1 MATRKITYK
10 PLGVRLRSLPQIQ
23 QTELAERSRGL
34 TNLSNRL
41 NQISADAFRAFGKEQ
56 ALKGAKEGESFE
68 AYKVEQDELG
78 NTSIRFSEAPEMG
91 TDPYSQSFY
100 KAAQNSAK
108 LQIKTLFEQ
117 KLYKAYTENRSNVA
131 NFNKAAEDIS
141 DGLLE
146 SLREKNPQLYN
157 YFEYDFKQSS
167 IAYAKSVYTNWSS
180 SKLDIETTTFQ
191 GYVNSGHAAN
201 IIKMAAKGED
211 GLQKAG
217 VFINNMV
224 GDYLNLGPKEK
235 FVAGNIAID
244 ADETRLGIK
253 NADALG
259 KDITFARNTFQK
271 IYLEEM
277 FKQYKGNHPALVK
290 AIEEVRNGT
299 YITKDF
305 FNTLMSDGQV
315 VGVGDAN
322 ISDILNDKDRDKLA
336 TDLFEIFHNETNRV
350 NKLYEADKTTMKNQ
364 AYLDQSKI
372 LGKIINLERIDQA
385 TEISALE
392 QEIEKDIE
400 LFEKTHPTEDGLKFA
415 KTIKEAY
422 FGRFN
427 ADDDEPG
434 VKHPYEEDARYG
446 MLNQDHLLKDTRLT
460 GTTKAKILE
469 LANSYDRGE
478 KHWTDH
484 NLYKEGIQIINGL
497 EAASVGGMFS
507 INTSD
512 AERNEKINFIYRKT
526 FEHIIDDKKVAIGN
540 SGQRINP
547 VDVADTINQLNNDG
561 KIIASKQEYASHNAG
576 KDQSTGDSNYN
587 QYKTLI
593 TLRET
598 EEIKLAKATKAKER
612 EKIQTRI
619 DDLNKNLAE
628 VEAKIPGGLK
638 ALENKTSK
646 YDRTKVYYIDDNN
659 QAVELTPKNV
669 LKILVDNKYNLLNED
684 KTNRYKN
691 ILNLV
696 GDPY

>member
-1 MATRKITYK
+1 
-10 PLGVRLRSLPQIQ
+10 
-23 QTELAERSRGL
+23 
-34 TNLSNRL
+34 
-41 NQISADAFRAFGKEQ
+41 
-56 ALKGAKEGESFE
+56 
-68 AYKVEQDELG
+68 
-78 NTSIRFSEAPEMG
+78 MG
-91 TDPYSQSFY
+91 TDPYSQAYY

-117 KLYKAYTENRSNVA
+117 KLYKAYTENRADVA
-131 NFNKAAEDIS
+131 SFNKAADDIS

-180 SKLDIETTTFQ
+180 SKLDIETTTFK

-322 ISDILNDKDRDKLA
+322 ISDILNDKDRDTLA

-350 NKLYEADKTTMKNQ
+350 NKLYEADKTIMKNQ
-364 AYLDQSKI
+364 AYMDQSKI

-484 NLYKEGIQIINGL
+484 NLYKEGI
-497 EAASVGGMFS
+497 
-507 INTSD
+507 
-512 AERNEKINFIYRKT
+512 
-526 FEHIIDDKKVAIGN
+526 
-540 SGQRINP
+540 
-547 VDVADTINQLNNDG
+547 
-561 KIIASKQEYASHNAG
+561 
-576 KDQSTGDSNYN
+576 SNY
-587 QYKTLI
+587 
-593 TLRET
+593 
-598 EEIKLAKATKAKER
+598 
-612 EKIQTRI
+612 
-619 DDLNKNLAE
+619 
-628 VEAKIPGGLK
+628 
-638 ALENKTSK
+638 
-646 YDRTKVYYIDDNN
+646 
-659 QAVELTPKNV
+659 
-669 LKILVDNKYNLLNED
+669 
-684 KTNRYKN
+684 
-691 ILNLV
+691 
-696 GDPY
+696 

>member
-23 QTELAERSRGL
+23 QTELAERRRGL

-41 NQISADAFRAFGKEQ
+41 NQISADAFREYGKQRSIE
-56 ALKGAKEGESFE
+56 GAKEGESFE

-78 NTSIRFSEAPEMG
+78 NTSVRFSQSPEMG
-91 TDPYSQSFY
+91 TDPYSQAYY

-117 KLYKAYTENRSNVA
+117 KLYKAYTENRADVA
-131 NFNKAAEDIS
+131 SFNKAADDIS

-305 FNTLMSDGQV
+305 FNTLMVEGQV
-315 VGVGDAN
+315 VGVGNAN
-322 ISDILNDKDRDKLA
+322 ISDILNDKDRDTLA

-364 AYLDQSKI
+364 AYMDQSKI

-512 AERNEKINFIYRKT
+512 GERNEKINFIYRKT

-561 KIIASKQEYASHNAG
+561 KIIASKQEYASFNAG
-576 KDQSTGDSNYN
+576 KDQSTGNSNYD
-587 QYKTLI
+587 QYKNLI
-593 TLRET
+593 TLREVA
-598 EEIKLAKATKAKER
+598 EGKLAKAKKEKER
-612 EKIQTRI
+612 EKIQKEI
-619 DDLNKNLAE
+619 DGYNTKLAE
-628 VEAKIPGGLK
+628 VEALIPGGIE

-646 YDRTKVYYIDDNN
+646 YDRTKVYYVDDNN